1 MLVSVV
7 IPTFN
12 SSSYIH
18 RTIASL
24 INQTHKELEII
35 VVDDNSPD
43 YEELKACIDAIETN
57 INIRL
62 YKSHTKNNAS
72 YSRNYGVDKARGDY
86 IAFLDSDD
94 IFYPEKIE
102 IQLKMMVADDL
113 DWSYT
118 ALNHVKLSDIG
129 KKDNIKPL
137 RGKFIDED
145 FYDYL
150 FLHNGLI
157 QTSTIMIKKQLA
169 AYFKF
174 NELLVRHQDYDY
186 CELLFKSSLKYGFI
200 NEPLTYW
207 ILPEVYVSPLNKKQ
221 SYDFCKEWILSKKM
235 SESAKDWYIVNNI
248 LLVSI
253 KSKKPK
259 EIIKFFLSSAFS
271 FKTKFNTIIK
281 LAIHISKKL

>member
-18 RTIASL
+18 RTIISL
-24 INQTHKELEII
+24 INQTYKELEII
-35 VVDDNSPD
+35 LVDDNSPD
-43 YEELKACIDAIETN
+43 YEELKVCIDAIETD

-62 YKSHTKNNAS
+62 YKNHTKKNAS
-72 YSRNYGVDKARGDY
+72 YSRNYGADKARGDY

-102 IQLKMMVADDL
+102 IQLKRMIADEL

-157 QTSTIMIKKQLA
+157 QTSTIMIKKQLT

-186 CELLFKSSLKYGFI
+186 CELLFKSPLKYDYI
-200 NEPLTYW
+200 NLPLTYW
-207 ILPEVYVSPLNKKQ
+207 ILPELYVSPLSKKQ
-221 SYDFCKEWILSKKM
+221 SYHFCKDWILSKHM
-235 SESAKDWYIVNNI
+235 SDSAKDWYIVKNI
-248 LLVSI
+248 LLVYI

-259 EIIKFFLSSAFS
+259 EIIKFFLSSHFS
-271 FKTKFNTIIK
+271 LKTKINAIIK
-281 LAIHISKKL
+281 LTIHISKKL